1 MDFLVA
7 VGAPK
12 FHTMRNGMPGS
23 VQREAIQWGFDIE
36 NTTKKSPSHRN
47 SWLWV
52 CQCDTLDG
60 RLRAGIRRC

>member
-36 NTTKKSPSHRN
+36 NTT
-47 SWLWV
+47 
-52 CQCDTLDG
+52 
-60 RLRAGIRRC
+60 